1 MAHALTI
8 RANGKAEMA
17 YTGELPW
24 HRLGQEVTKG
34 ASIETWKKEAGLDWE
49 ARIAVPTYYDDH
61 GAQMQYDDFR
71 AVYRSDT
78 SAPVGMVSSKYKL
91 VQPVEVLEFFRD
103 LTESGGWHI
112 HTAGS
117 MRGGST
123 IWAMASA
130 DIEGNVGKN
139 DKVKGNLLLATT
151 LDGKMK
157 TTAKLTSVRVVC
169 ANTLAVA
176 LYNTNDG
183 AGTVTVSHR
192 SAFDAEA
199 IKESLGVSV
208 ESFDYFMSQAND
220 LAQQGI
226 NLKDTR
232 ELLRMVFGQPT
243 EKEIKSTDSNFE
255 FANMMAQFANPGT
268 KLREQRSVDRV
279 IALFDGEGIGSQLP
293 TTKGTKWGLL
303 NAVTQHI
310 DHERGRT
317 DDSRMEGAWFGT
329 GDEQKRKVFELLV
342 GV

>member
-1 MAHALTI
+1 MAHQLTI
-8 RANGKAEMA
+8 RKNGRAEMA
-17 YTGELPW
+17 YVGELPW
-24 HRLGQEVTKG
+24 HKLGQQVTHG
-34 ASIETWKKEAGLDWE
+34 ATIETWKKEAGLDWE
-49 ARIAVPTYYDDH
+49 ARIAVPIYYDDN
-61 GAQMQYDDFR
+61 GQPMQYDDFR

-91 VQPVEVLEFFRD
+91 VQPAEVLEFFRD

-139 DKVKGNLLLATT
+139 DKIKGNLLLATS

-157 TTAKLTSVRVVC
+157 TTAKLTSIRVVC
-169 ANTLAVA
+169 ANTLAIA
-176 LYNTNDG
+176 LHNTNDT
-183 AGTVTVSHR
+183 GTVTISHR
-192 SAFDAEA
+192 SHFDPEA

-208 ESFDYFMSQAND
+208 ESFDYFMSQANA
-220 LAQQGI
+220 LSEQGI
-226 NLKDTR
+226 NVTQAR
-232 ELLRMVFGQPT
+232 ELLREIFGQPT
-243 EKEIKSTDSNFE
+243 EKEIKATDSNFE
-255 FANMMAQFANPGT
+255 FAQMMAQFHAPGV

-279 IALFDGEGIGSQLP
+279 LALFDGEGIGSQLP
-293 TTKGTKWGLL
+293 TTQGTKWGLL

-329 GDEQKRKVFELLV
+329 GDEQKRKTFDLLV
-342 GV
+342 GA